1 MKKKFYEKHN
11 KYIFPCVSNYY
22 QEPLVLEKGM
32 DNQLT
37 DIEGNDYL
45 DFFGGIL
52 TVGLG
57 HCRKEITE
65 KVVEQYRTLQHC
77 STLYQNKPALLYAE
91 KLAQITPGKL
101 QKSIF
106 TNSGSE
112 ADEHAVLLAQ
122 LATGNEEIITRRHA
136 YSGASSLT
144 MAMTALSPFRLGA
157 NYGYLKFAYAPYCY
171 RCPFDKSYP
180 GCDLICAKDVEE
192 LIKTCTRGKI
202 AAFLAEPIM
211 GVGGFITPPMEYYKE
226 VEHIIRKYGGLFIS
240 DEVQTGWGR
249 TGGKMFGI
257 EQWGVEPDI
266 MTMAKGA
273 ANGLPV
279 GITIANP
286 EIADHFKG
294 QHISTF
300 GGNPVSM
307 AGALATLDYIEENNI
322 QENCRIMGDYLRDKL
337 KELQDKYRVIGEIR
351 GMGLILGME
360 IVKENKE
367 PDAEMVNKL
376 FEETKKQGLLIGKG
390 GLYGNVIRITP
401 ALNITKEE
409 IDEAIKK
416 LDNAF
421 NAAIIC

>member
-1 MKKKFYEKHN
+1 VKDQFYERHS

-22 QEPLVLEKGM
+22 QEPLVLEKGK

-37 DIEGNDYL
+37 DIEGNEYL

-57 HCRKEITE
+57 HCREEITE

-144 MAMTALSPFRLGA
+144 MAMTALSPFRMG
-157 NYGYLKFAYAPYCY
+157 NNFGYLKFAHAPYCY

-211 GVGGFITPPMEYYKE
+211 GVGGFITPPVEYYKE
-226 VEHIIRKYGGLFIS
+226 VERIIRKYGGLFIS

-273 ANGLPV
+273 ANGLPI
-279 GITIANP
+279 GITIATP
-286 EIADHFKG
+286 EVADHFKG

-322 QENCRIMGDYLRDKL
+322 QENCRIMGDYLRERL

-360 IVKENKE
+360 IVKDNKE

-416 LDNAF
+416 LDYAF
-421 NAAIIC
+421 NAAIK

>member
-1 MKKKFYEKHN
+1 MKDQFYERHS

-22 QEPLVLEKGM
+22 QEPLVLEKGK

-37 DIEGNDYL
+37 DIEGNEYL

-57 HCRKEITE
+57 HCREEITE

-144 MAMTALSPFRLGA
+144 MAMTALSPFRMG
-157 NYGYLKFAYAPYCY
+157 NNFGYLKFAHAPYCY

-211 GVGGFITPPMEYYKE
+211 GVGGFITPPVEYYKE
-226 VEHIIRKYGGLFIS
+226 VERIIRKYGGLFIS

-273 ANGLPV
+273 ANGLPI
-279 GITIANP
+279 GITIATP
-286 EIADHFKG
+286 EVADHFKG

-307 AGALATLDYIEENNI
+307 AGALVTLDYIEENNI
-322 QENCRIMGDYLRDKL
+322 QENCRIMGDYLRERL

-360 IVKENKE
+360 IVKDNKE

-416 LDNAF
+416 LDYAF
-421 NAAIIC
+421 NAAIK

>member
-1 MKKKFYEKHN
+1 MKDQFYERHS

-22 QEPLVLEKGM
+22 QEPLVLEKGK

-37 DIEGNDYL
+37 DIEGNEYL

-57 HCRKEITE
+57 HCREEITE

-144 MAMTALSPFRLGA
+144 MAMTALSPFRMG
-157 NYGYLKFAYAPYCY
+157 NNFGYLKFAHAPYCY

-211 GVGGFITPPMEYYKE
+211 GVGGFITPPVEYYKE
-226 VEHIIRKYGGLFIS
+226 VERIIRKYGGLFIS

-273 ANGLPV
+273 ANGLPI
-279 GITIANP
+279 GITIATP
-286 EIADHFKG
+286 EVADHFKG

-337 KELQDKYRVIGEIR
+337 NELQDKYRVIGEIR

-360 IVKENKE
+360 IVKDNKE

-416 LDNAF
+416 LDYAF
-421 NAAIIC
+421 NAAIK

>member
-1 MKKKFYEKHN
+1 MKDQFYERHS

-22 QEPLVLEKGM
+22 QEPLVLEKGK

-37 DIEGNDYL
+37 DIEGNEYL

-57 HCRKEITE
+57 HCREEITE

-144 MAMTALSPFRLGA
+144 MAMTALSPFRMG
-157 NYGYLKFAYAPYCY
+157 NNFGYLKFAHAPYCY

-211 GVGGFITPPMEYYKE
+211 GVGGFITPPVEYYKE
-226 VEHIIRKYGGLFIS
+226 VERIIRKYGGLFIS

-273 ANGLPV
+273 ANGLPI
-279 GITIANP
+279 GITIATP
-286 EIADHFKG
+286 EVADHFKG

-322 QENCRIMGDYLRDKL
+322 QENCRIMGDYLRERL

-360 IVKENKE
+360 IVKDNKE

-416 LDNAF
+416 LDYAF
-421 NAAIIC
+421 NAAIK